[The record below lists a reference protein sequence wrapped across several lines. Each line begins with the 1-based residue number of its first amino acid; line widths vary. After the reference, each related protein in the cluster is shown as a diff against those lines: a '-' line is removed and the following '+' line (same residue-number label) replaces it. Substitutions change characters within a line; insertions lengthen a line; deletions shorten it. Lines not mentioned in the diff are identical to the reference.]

1 MLPGCLVLAAVWTW
15 VGLLASWPLSAVL
28 DGWVGRLPT
37 WLASCLAASLAGEQ
51 PGWLA
56 APGCL
61 SGWLAAWLAGWLPCW
76 AASWLAHLFGFTV
89 KTLSPTTPKHRC
101 LKNLWS
107 FKHRCLKNLVP
118 GILLGIL
125 QVL

>member
-61 SGWLAAWLAGWLPCW
+61 SGWLAAWLAGCPAGRHPGSPICLD
-76 AASWLAHLFGFTV
+76 FTV

-107 FKHRCLKNLVP
+107 FKHRCFKNLVP